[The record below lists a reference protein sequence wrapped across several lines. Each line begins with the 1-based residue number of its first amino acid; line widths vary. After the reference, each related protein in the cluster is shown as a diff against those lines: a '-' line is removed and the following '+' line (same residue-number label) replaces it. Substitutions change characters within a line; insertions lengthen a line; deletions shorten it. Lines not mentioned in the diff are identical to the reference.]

1 MKKKTFSLLLAAAVA
16 AASLAGCGKSED
28 FTANMSEE
36 EKAAWEAAA
45 SDPYGKYPELVTY
58 TTGYALTAQGADT
71 LAGTPYENDTPS
83 DNAYTRYLKEILNVQ
98 NKTHLKH
105 RWGKTITRRFPLPLR
120 HRISRISCIYQIIL
134 PWWNW

>member
-1 MKKKTFSLLLAAAVA
+1 MMKKKTFSLLLAAAVA

-58 TTGYALTAQGADT
+58 TTGYALTAQALIPLQELLMKTTPLLIMRIPDT
-71 LAGTPYENDTPS
+71 
-83 DNAYTRYLKEILNVQ
+83 
-98 NKTHLKH
+98 
-105 RWGKTITRRFPLPLR
+105 
-120 HRISRISCIYQIIL
+120 
-134 PWWNW
+134 